1 MNDKQ
6 KLTAVRRLL
15 EDPFQG
21 RDLTKAE
28 AEAATMVAQG
38 MRIQEVADQLGIRRQ
53 AVDQRLSGACR
64 KLGLVSSKELTKT
77 WFSFLKAVLY

>member
-15 EDPFQG
+15 YDPFQG
-21 RDLTKAE
+21 RDLTEAE
-28 AEAATMVAQG
+28 AEAAAMVAMGQT
-38 MRIQEVADQLGIRRQ
+38 IQSVADDLGIRRQ

-64 KLGLVSSKELTKT
+64 KLGIKSSKELTKE
-77 WFSFLKAVLY
+77 WRKLLLAASG